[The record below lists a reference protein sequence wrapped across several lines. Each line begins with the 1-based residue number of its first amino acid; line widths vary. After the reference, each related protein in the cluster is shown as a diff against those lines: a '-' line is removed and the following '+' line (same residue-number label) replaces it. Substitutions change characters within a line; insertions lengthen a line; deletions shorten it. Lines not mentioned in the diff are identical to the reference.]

1 VTTFPIF
8 HEENGQRIA
17 INPSRVV
24 SIVEITPG
32 RVTINL
38 PDAGIVLVAMTLEAV
53 IARLEGGELPE
64 QTPSRLTPK

>member
-1 VTTFPIF
+1 MTTFPIF

-38 PDAGIVLVAMTLEAV
+38 PDAGIVFIPMSLEDV
-53 IARLEGGELPE
+53 VARLEGGELPE
-64 QTPSRLTPK
+64 LGAARP

>member
-1 VTTFPIF
+1 MTTFPIF
-8 HEENGQRIA
+8 SEESGQRIA
-17 INPSRVV
+17 INPNRVV

-38 PDAGIVLVAMTLEAV
+38 PDAGMVLIPMSLERV

-64 QTPSRLTPK
+64 RTPNRP